1 MYMKKSKFVLV
12 FDIGSSK
19 LRAVVAGRGL
29 NNTFN
34 VRGLKEIE
42 YDGFYEGEFL
52 DKDKIY
58 SIFEG
63 IVGEFSVYLD
73 RIDKVYIGVPAEFS
87 SVMTTEVASNFGER
101 RKVRKT
107 DIDSLQYMAGEKA
120 KNANVEVVSVS
131 AIEYVV
137 DGRVTM
143 SPVGESG
150 SSIIGKLSV
159 VYANKDFIDTFN
171 GIVGGLGFNAVE
183 YISEPLAQAHFVI
196 PSEKKEDLA
205 LLVDSGDLTTSIALV
220 KGEGLLLL
228 TSFSRG
234 GGFVTNDLSEAFE
247 LSMSEADR
255 LKKQIVLSLKGKQ
268 NDCYELTTDLGKI
281 TKIMMREANEVV
293 GYRIEELAEVIS
305 KCLQLHNQQFAS
317 YLPIFLTGGGISK
330 LKGGRDYL
338 AKCLGRNV
346 TYGVPPLPG
355 KDRPELASLYSLV
368 SVALDSNDES
378 IG

>member
-1 MYMKKSKFVLV
+1 MKKSKFVLV

-63 IVGEFSVYLD
+63 IVGEFEVYLD

-101 RKVRKT
+101 RKVRKA

-131 AIEYVV
+131 AVEYVV

-143 SPVGESG
+143 SPIGESG
-150 SSIIGKLSV
+150 SSIMGKLSV

-196 PSEKKEDLA
+196 PAEKKEDLA

-268 NDCYELTTDLGKI
+268 TDYYELTTDLGKI
-281 TKIMMREANEVV
+281 TKIMLSEANEVV